1 MSKIHKER
9 RIPFVVANWKINK
22 LQSDVMDFL
31 EKVNEK
37 VPSEKVVETG
47 IAAQDLFLADMVR
60 ATADSPIHIV
70 AENVHWEDNGAY
82 TGETSPKA
90 LKDVGAKYVL
100 IGHFE
105 RRKFFNETDSTVNL
119 KVTAALRNGL
129 RPIIDVDEDMSTY
142 AQFMDA
148 QPSVAQVSAALAGVS
163 VDQIRKVTIAY
174 EPTWAIGS
182 GEAASADQAQKAAYL
197 IRQTLAK
204 LYSPVI
210 AEQVRILYGGSVTPN
225 NAREIMSQE
234 DIDGVLV
241 GTAAL
246 DPDKFLQ
253 LVEIAKD
260 PSVPNFDIDHV

>member
-1 MSKIHKER
+1 MTKTHKTQR
-9 RIPFVVANWKINK
+9 VPFVVANWKINK
-22 LQSDVMDFL
+22 LQADVVDFL
-31 EKVNEK
+31 AQINGK
-37 VPSEKVVETG
+37 VPDQRVVEIG

-60 ATADSPIHIV
+60 ATADSPIHVV

-90 LKDVGAKYVL
+90 LKDIGAKYVL

-105 RRKFFNETDSTVNL
+105 RRKFFNETDATVNL

-148 QPSVAQVSAALAGVS
+148 EPSVAQVAAALAGVS
-163 VDQIRKVTIAY
+163 VDQIRNVTIAY

-182 GEAASADQAQKAAYL
+182 GEAASADQAQKAAHL

-210 AEQVRILYGGSVTPN
+210 AEKVRILYGGSVTPN
-225 NAREIMSQE
+225 NAREIMLQK

-246 DPDKFLQ
+246 DPVQFLQ
-253 LVEIAKD
+253 LVEIARD
-260 PSVPNFDIDHV
+260 PNVPEFDIDHV

>member
-1 MSKIHKER
+1 MSQHKAAR
-9 RIPFVVANWKINK
+9 VPFVVANWKINK
-22 LQSDVMDFL
+22 LQADVMAFL
-31 EKVNEK
+31 NEVNDK
-37 VPSEKVVETG
+37 VPDQKVVETG

-60 ATADSPIHIV
+60 ATEKSPIHVV
-70 AENVHWEDNGAY
+70 AENVHWEDSGAY

-90 LKDVGAKYVL
+90 LKDIGAKYVL

-148 QPSVAQVSAALAGVS
+148 EPSVAQVAAALAGVS
-163 VDQIRKVTIAY
+163 VDQIRNVTLAY

-182 GEAASADQAQKAAYL
+182 GAAASADQAQKAAHL

-210 AEQVRILYGGSVTPN
+210 AEQVRILYGGSVTPA
-225 NAREIMSQE
+225 NAREIMLQE

-246 DPDKFLQ
+246 DPQKFLE
-253 LVEIAKD
+253 LVAIAHNPTIPD
-260 PSVPNFDIDHV
+260 FDTEEV

>member
-1 MSKIHKER
+1 MVRIHKEHR
-9 RIPFVVANWKINK
+9 VPFVVANWKINK
-22 LQSDVMDFL
+22 LQADVDDFL
-31 EKVNEK
+31 KQVNSE
-37 VPSEKVVETG
+37 VPDQKIVETG
-47 IAAQDLFLADMVR
+47 IAAQDLFLANMVR
-60 ATADSPIHIV
+60 DTVDSPIHVV
-70 AENVHWEDNGAY
+70 AENVHWEDSGAY

-90 LKDVGAKYVL
+90 LKDIGAEYVL

-129 RPIIDVDEDMSTY
+129 RPIIDVDEDMRTY

-148 QPSVAQVSAALAGVS
+148 DPSVAQVAAALAGVS
-163 VDQIRKVTIAY
+163 VDQIRNVTIAY

-182 GEAASADQAQKAAYL
+182 GEAATADQAQKAAHL

-210 AEQVRILYGGSVTPN
+210 AEQVRVLYGGSVTPE
-225 NAREIMSQE
+225 NAREIMSQA

-246 DPDKFLQ
+246 DPKKFLQ
-253 LVEIAKD
+253 LVEIARD
-260 PSVPNFDIDHV
+260 PNVPTFDTENV

>member
-1 MSKIHKER
+1 MSQHNAS

-22 LQSDVMDFL
+22 LHADVAEFL
-31 EKVNEK
+31 DQVNGK
-37 VPSEKVVETG
+37 VPAENIVETG
-47 IAAQDLFLADMVR
+47 IAAQDLFLSDMVR
-60 ATADSPIHIV
+60 ATAHSPIHIV
-70 AENVHWEDNGAY
+70 AENVHWEDSGAY

-90 LKDVGAKYVL
+90 LKDIGAKYVL

-148 QPSVAQVSAALAGVS
+148 EPSVAQVAAALAGVS
-163 VDQIRKVTIAY
+163 VDQIRNVTLAY

-182 GEAASADQAQKAAYL
+182 GEAASAAQAQKAAHL

-210 AEQVRILYGGSVTPN
+210 AEQVRVLYGGSVTPD
-225 NAREIMSQE
+225 NAREIMLQK

-241 GTAAL
+241 GTSAL
-246 DPDKFLQ
+246 DPEKFLQ
-253 LVEIAKD
+253 LVAIAQD
-260 PSVPNFDIDHV
+260 PEVPEFNIENT

>member
-1 MSKIHKER
+1 MTKNHKTR
-9 RIPFVVANWKINK
+9 RVPFVVANWKINK

-31 EKVNEK
+31 ARVNDK
-37 VPSEKVVETG
+37 VPDEHIVETG

-60 ATADSPIHIV
+60 TTAESPIHIV

-82 TGETSPKA
+82 TGETSPRA

-148 QPSVAQVSAALAGVS
+148 EPSVAQVAAALAGVS
-163 VDQIRKVTIAY
+163 VDQIRNVTIAY

-182 GEAASADQAQKAAYL
+182 GEAASADQAQKAAHL
-197 IRQTLAK
+197 IRRTLAK

-225 NAREIMSQE
+225 NAREIMLQN

-246 DPDKFLQ
+246 DPTKFLQ
-253 LVEIAKD
+253 LVEIARD
-260 PSVPNFDIDHV
+260 PSVPEFDVDHI

>member
-1 MSKIHKER
+1 MSQHNASR
-9 RIPFVVANWKINK
+9 VPFVVANWKINK
-22 LQSDVMDFL
+22 LHADVADFL
-31 EKVNEK
+31 NKVNGK
-37 VPSEKVVETG
+37 VPAQHIVETG
-47 IAAQDLFLADMVR
+47 IAAQDLFLSDMVR

-70 AENVHWEDNGAY
+70 AENVHWEDSGAY

-90 LKDVGAKYVL
+90 LKDIGATYVL

-148 QPSVAQVSAALAGVS
+148 EPSVAQVAAALAGVS
-163 VDQIRKVTIAY
+163 VDQIRNVTLAY

-182 GEAASADQAQKAAYL
+182 GEAASAVQAQKAAHL

-210 AEQVRILYGGSVTPN
+210 AEQVRVLYGGSVTPD
-225 NAREIMSQE
+225 NAREIMLQK

-241 GTAAL
+241 GTSAL
-246 DPDKFLQ
+246 DPEKFLQ
-253 LVEIAKD
+253 LVAIAQD
-260 PSVPNFDIDHV
+260 PEVPDSNIENT

>member
-37 VPSEKVVETG
+37 VPGEKVVETG